1 MRLWW
6 VGADFYTDFNSD
18 CIIYFPPWSHQNL
31 LSFVF
36 LRTLGC
42 EREGVISPWYSFDT
56 FARNS
61 VCLVVCLSLGTV
73 FYDTGLCVCFVAN
86 TMSLKWNL
94 KLAILISP
102 ALLFCLGFALTL
114 WILFAFTCI
123 SALAFL
129 VLWRMPL
136 EFDGIALKL

>member
-1 MRLWW
+1 MRFWW
-6 VGADFYTDFNSD
+6 VGVDFYTDFNSD
-18 CIIYFPPWSHQNL
+18 CIIYFPPRSHQNL

-86 TMSLKWNL
+86 TMSHESEIGYFN
-94 KLAILISP
+94 ISS
-102 ALLFCLGFALTL
+102 
-114 WILFAFTCI
+114 I
-123 SALAFL
+123 AFL
-129 VLWRMPL
+129 LGIH
-136 EFDGIALKL
+136 FDFLDPFCFHMHFSTSFPSSLKNTIGI